1 MLTMP
6 TMPRVTP
13 QNFKHLS
20 LLLRLGKNPAA
31 TVYESLGEDFFIA
44 PPDGWLNLGLWEPG
58 QHDASKASE
67 HLVATLAGP
76 LPKHSTVVDV
86 GNGLGA
92 QDPVIREVTQ
102 ARSLIAVNITEAQ
115 LRYGAERLQRAEAAP
130 LAADATRLPLRDA
143 SAEGIISVEAAFH
156 FPSRPAFFAEARRVL
171 SVGGVLS
178 MSDVSMERFPLWPDE
193 ALAGATNL
201 RLWGL
206 KASNMT
212 SAATIEAQIRAAGFS
227 QVEVRRCTAEVL
239 DPAIAYLSSRLDTH
253 RAAPLLYRAGARL
266 MLAQWSLLRRR
277 GVIEY
282 LLITAS

>member
-1 MLTMP
+1 MPTMP

-13 QNFKHLS
+13 ENFKHLS
-20 LLLRLGKNPAA
+20 LVLRLGKNPAA

-67 HLVATLAGP
+67 HLVATLAAP

-115 LRYGAERLQRAEAAP
+115 LRYGAERLERAEAAP

-156 FPSRPAFFAEARRVL
+156 FPSRPAFFAEARRIL
-171 SVGGVLS
+171 SPGGVLS
-178 MSDVSMERFPLWPDE
+178 MSDVSMERFPRWPDE
-193 ALAGATNL
+193 VLAGATNL
-201 RLWGL
+201 RLWGV

-212 SAATIEAQIRAAGFS
+212 SAATIEAQIKTAGFS
-227 QVEVRRCTAEVL
+227 QVEVRRCAAEVL

-253 RAAPLLYRAGARL
+253 HDAPLLYRAGARM

>member
-1 MLTMP
+1 MP
-6 TMPRVTP
+6 TMPRVTSE
-13 QNFKHLS
+13 NLKHLS

-58 QHDASKASE
+58 QHDASQASE
-67 HLVATLAGP
+67 HLVTTLAAQ
-76 LPKHSTVVDV
+76 LPKHATVVDV

-92 QDPVIREVTQ
+92 QDPVIKEVTQ

-115 LRYGAERLQRAEAAP
+115 LRYGAERLERAQAAP
-130 LAADATRLPLRDA
+130 VAADATRLPLRDG

-171 SVGGVLS
+171 SVNGVLS
-178 MSDVSMERFPLWPDE
+178 MSDVSMERFPWLPDE

-206 KASNMT
+206 KASNMA
-212 SAATIEAQIRAAGFS
+212 SAATIEAQIRTAGFS
-227 QVEVRRCTAEVL
+227 QVEIRRCTAEVL
-239 DPAIAYLSSRLDTH
+239 DPAIAYLGSRLDIH
-253 RAAPLLYRAGARL
+253 PDAPLMYRAGARL

-277 GVIEY
+277 GIIEY

>member
-1 MLTMP
+1 MP
-6 TMPRVTP
+6 TIPRVTSE
-13 QNFKHLS
+13 NFKHLS
-20 LLLRLGKNPAA
+20 LLLRLGRNPAA
-31 TVYESLGEDFFIA
+31 TVYESLGADFFIA

-58 QHDASKASE
+58 QHDAAKASE
-67 HLVATLAGP
+67 HLVATLATP
-76 LPKHSTVVDV
+76 LPKHSVVVDV

-92 QDPVIREVTQ
+92 QDPVIKEVTR

-115 LRYGAERLQRAEAAP
+115 LRFGAKRLERAEAAP

-171 SVGGVLS
+171 TRGGVLS

-193 ALAGATNL
+193 AVAGATNL

-206 KASNMT
+206 KASNMS
-212 SAATIEAQIRAAGFS
+212 SADTIEAQIRAAGFS
-227 QVEVRRCTAEVL
+227 QVEVRRCTAQVL
-239 DPAIAYLSSRLDTH
+239 DPAVAYLSSRLDRH
-253 RAAPLLYRAGARL
+253 PEAPWLYRAGARL